1 MAENRQTTDTENS
14 ERDKPLACSAWVCYR
29 RSTVRLLFDCID
41 PELMMKFMFNVA
53 AMTWMMSDSRI
64 WA

>member
-1 MAENRQTTDTENS
+1 MYKCCNMM
-14 ERDKPLACSAWVCYR
+14 
-29 RSTVRLLFDCID
+29 
-41 PELMMKFMFNVA
+41 MMKFMFNVA

>member
-1 MAENRQTTDTENS
+1 MFRQSTSEITKMGYENASHNHSGNHVQLRL
-14 ERDKPLACSAWVCYR
+14 PLSLSPAANR
-29 RSTVRLLFDCID
+29 
-41 PELMMKFMFNVA
+41 PMMMMKFMFNVA